1 MNREAELRR
10 PPRVACSDLL
20 DGWCMAK
27 SCDDSARPSLRDV
40 DNVGNQLA
48 IMARHKSGVTFT
60 VESLKDKS
68 VWLDISDLSNAD
80 AECVNENVVILRGRL
95 GKLLYR
101 LLQCRKSSVTTHQAA
116 HNLGLPLASHDC
128 WIGLDGNLSDMVEI
142 VHNVKPS
149 NAPAHRRRADDVRLS
164 TETQSRRSVQPV
176 CSAICM
182 SFSFQASHILP
193 SAHGVSFGAPSLSSV
208 GFLKLDAESERRGV
222 TQFNPGTE
230 VAMKPRSLHRSNCLK
245 HP

>member
-1 MNREAELRR
+1 
-10 PPRVACSDLL
+10 
-20 DGWCMAK
+20 MA
-27 SCDDSARPSLRDV
+27 
-40 DNVGNQLA
+40 
-48 IMARHKSGVTFT
+48 
-60 VESLKDKS
+60 
-68 VWLDISDLSNAD
+68 SNAAI
-80 AECVNENVVILRGRL
+80 AEKTRMASLVLYVFIMCRWLILL
-95 GKLLYR
+95 TVSHIK
-101 LLQCRKSSVTTHQAA
+101 A
-116 HNLGLPLASHDC
+116 HAQMP
-128 WIGLDGNLSDMVEI
+128 
-142 VHNVKPS
+142 P

-230 VAMKPRSLHRSNCLK
+230 VAMKPLSLHRSIFLK

>member
-1 MNREAELRR
+1 MDIMTLEYGKPHKLPWMAENQYGVLRKAT
-10 PPRVACSDLL
+10 PEEMKTIQV
-20 DGWCMAK
+20 G
-27 SCDDSARPSLRDV
+27 RD
-40 DNVGNQLA
+40 
-48 IMARHKSGVTFT
+48 
-60 VESLKDKS
+60 
-68 VWLDISDLSNAD
+68 
-80 AECVNENVVILRGRL
+80 ILM
-95 GKLLYR
+95 
-101 LLQCRKSSVTTHQAA
+101 Q
-116 HNLGLPLASHDC
+116 P
-128 WIGLDGNLSDMVEI
+128 
-142 VHNVKPS
+142 

-230 VAMKPRSLHRSNCLK
+230 VAMKPLSLHRSNFRK